1 MLEFYVE
8 TSRQLKDL
16 CSRLNKSDWL
26 AIDTEFIRENTFYPE
41 LCLLQVA
48 NESIA
53 ACIDPLA
60 IDDLSD
66 LLELIYNPNVV
77 KVLHAARQD
86 LEIFYHRWTKI
97 PPAVFDTQLAATL
110 SGLGDQPGYAASVK
124 AVLGIELD
132 KAQVRTD
139 WRKRPL
145 DELQIRYALNDV
157 IYLGRLY
164 QKMIDRLSR
173 LGRENWLDD
182 DFRTLTDPATYES
195 PPDTQWKRVRG
206 RQKLRR
212 KQLMVLKQL
221 AAWRENRAI
230 KRNKP
235 RQWILSNDSL
245 LHLAKAMPSDLS
257 QLMRVDGLD
266 KKSAKRFGDELLALI
281 KDAGASPPEEWPDE
295 AERFP
300 KLTLQQEALAD
311 LLMCT
316 LKVRAAEHGINPAII
331 ASRRDIE
338 KLAGGDRSLEALGG
352 WRRKVAGGALLEM
365 LEGHLSVR
373 VETSRVTLAQ
383 AAYDQGTN
391 PASTYP

>member
-8 TSRQLKDL
+8 TNRQLKDL
-16 CSRLNKSDWL
+16 CSRLKKSNWL
-26 AIDTEFIRENTFYPE
+26 AIDTEFIRENTYYPE

-48 NESIA
+48 NESLA

-66 LLELIYNPNVV
+66 LAELIYNPNVV

-97 PPAVFDTQLAATL
+97 PPTVFDTQLAATL

-164 QKMIDRLSR
+164 QKMIDRLSS

-182 DFRTLTDPATYES
+182 DFRTLTDPATYEN

-221 AAWRENRAI
+221 AAWRENRAV

-235 RQWILSNDSL
+235 RQWILSNDNL

-311 LLMCT
+311 LLMCS
-316 LKVRAAEHGINPAII
+316 LKVRAAKHDINPTII

-338 KLAGGDRSLEALGG
+338 KLAAGDRGLEVLSG
-352 WRRKVAGGALLEM
+352 WRRKVVGGDLLRV
-365 LEGHLSVR
+365 LEGKMCLEVSSGHIDLI
-373 VETSRVTLAQ
+373 ELGAEP
-383 AAYDQGTN
+383 GK
-391 PASTYP
+391 